1 MVGGRL
7 EDGSLDRSTDAERLS
22 DPRGDSGRS
31 RRPGP
36 TAAGAVNGY
45 AGGPSTVREPAMT
58 RLPHGG
64 TLVVPMTGLVEQ
76 YWPSGLA
83 HITRRV
89 TLLTSSPGE
98 VPYGRMAVIRRR

>member
-1 MVGGRL
+1 
-7 EDGSLDRSTDAERLS
+7 
-22 DPRGDSGRS
+22 
-31 RRPGP
+31 
-36 TAAGAVNGY
+36 
-45 AGGPSTVREPAMT
+45 
-58 RLPHGG
+58 
-64 TLVVPMTGLVEQ
+64 VPMTGLVEQ